1 MIWFVIILGLLGGS
15 LVEIVR
21 QHRNRT
27 ELLNALG
34 QRYGVQR
41 WSREGNDE
49 YQKRI
54 SNRIAITITGG
65 KTRWP

>member
-1 MIWFVIILGLLGGS
+1 MIWFVIILGLLGGL

-27 ELLNALG
+27 ELLNMLG

-41 WSREGNDE
+41 WIREGNDE
-49 YQKRI
+49 FEDRI
-54 SNRIAITITGG
+54 RRRIDLTGG
-65 KTRWP
+65 KTKW